1 MKKITTTLIGLAAVA
16 AAQAFPYSSP
26 LLETLTETSAIS
38 IVCETSEVNQDV
50 MLPFGNMDQWYTRTI
65 KESKLLGGNTVTLS
79 EVAPNGS
86 TTGNKPYVNLGGSPW
101 ATSNVYA
108 KLAGIVKSNVS
119 VYKDAHPGHGSCAK
133 LYSHLVSCKVL
144 GVVDVEVFAAG
155 SLYLGTMEEPIT
167 GASNPYGKI
176 NFGIKF
182 NKKPKA
188 VKFDYKTKIVPGNR
202 IKKGTGMRS
211 TVQGQDMAEVVCFI
225 QKRWEDAS
233 GNIFAT
239 RIGTLVK
246 RFNKSTSGWIDNAE
260 FEIHYGDMSKVS
272 GYDKA
277 SMGLSG
283 NGGVERCAKNSKG
296 KLVKI
301 TEVGWDADATPTH
314 MILQFSSSH
323 GGAYIGT
330 VGNTLWV
337 DNVRMV
343 Y

>member
-1 MKKITTTLIGLAAVA
+1 MKKIATTLLGLVTAI
-16 AAQAFPYSSP
+16 AAQASPYSTA
-26 LLETLTETSAIS
+26 LLETLGIKAP
-38 IVCETSEVNQDV
+38 VNAVDNTAEIHQDV
-50 MLPFGNMDQWYTRTI
+50 MLAFGNMDQWFTRSI
-65 KESKLLGGNTVTLS
+65 KESKLLGGKTVTLS

-86 TTGNKPYVNLGGSPW
+86 TTGNKPYVNMGGSPW

-108 KLAGIVKSNVS
+108 KLAGIVKTNVS

-176 NFGIKF
+176 NFGVKF

-188 VKFDYKTKIVPGNR
+188 VKFDYKTKIVSGNR
-202 IKKGTGMRS
+202 IKKGTGMKS
-211 TVQGQDMAEVVCFI
+211 TVQGQDMAECVCFI

-246 RFNKSTSGWIDNAE
+246 RFNKSTSDWVNDAE
-260 FEIHYGDMSKVS
+260 FEIHYGDMTGVS

-283 NGGVERCAKNSKG
+283 NGGVDRCAKNSKG

-301 TEVGWDADATPTH
+301 TEVGWDANATPTH